1 MATPFPDLRD
11 RLEQY
16 LHLLSRKNYAATTLR
31 QYRYDLKALVEH
43 LMANGP
49 EIAGPEALA
58 PLVEALIKERS
69 KSPKR
74 FQDLVF
80 LYGSF
85 LRFAGFPE
93 VTAQIPKPRRG
104 RRLPLHP
111 EVKHLKRF
119 LHALNLGPHGFL
131 MVSLASFLYGTGLR
145 ISEALALRGEDLIY
159 EDDTPMALRVVGKGN
174 KERLV
179 ALSPTARAAL
189 LDWFHKRRRGP
200 VFVFPEGPREGKVPS
215 VRYVEQRFADAAR
228 AARLKPE
235 EFTPHKLRHAFAT
248 LLVEQGADLNSVR
261 HLLGHE
267 SLNTTLIYLHT
278 SRRQMQQVVE
288 KLPTLT

>member
-1 MATPFPDLRD
+1 MLPPSPDLRE

-278 SRRQMQQVVE
+278 SRRQMQRVVE
-288 KLPTLT
+288 KLPTLD

>member
-43 LMANGP
+43 LMANRS
-49 EIAGPEALA
+49 EIAEPEALA

-69 KSPKR
+69 RSPKR

-200 VFVFPEGPREGKVPS
+200 VFVFPEGPREGRVPS
-215 VRYVEQRFADAAR
+215 VRYVEMCFANAAK
-228 AARLKPE
+228 AARLNPE